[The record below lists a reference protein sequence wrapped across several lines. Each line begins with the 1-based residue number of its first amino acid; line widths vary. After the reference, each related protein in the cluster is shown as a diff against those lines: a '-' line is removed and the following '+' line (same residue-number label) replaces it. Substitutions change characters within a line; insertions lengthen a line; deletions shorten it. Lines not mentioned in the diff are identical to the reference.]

1 MLPHPN
7 LEDSNEKLEN
17 EDTAKDL
24 ESFGTSEIS
33 LTKPISKLEN
43 SETSPHSD
51 INEGNEDEQSKT
63 REDRREKKRIKKT
76 WLEKEELPFHMFN
89 THLLNKHDL
98 KLPDYRRQHGISNSA
113 ECMSEKEK
121 EKCNDDIAE
130 SERNVGN
137 EEGFTIR
144 KEKKEKKRMKIT
156 CLECKEELPSYK
168 LNKHLKTK
176 HNLKPREY
184 RRQHGIASIPK
195 SSECKLGKGKEK
207 CNEEIAESERN
218 VGNEDERFTIRKEK
232 KEKKRMKI
240 TCLECKEALPSS
252 KLNKHLQTKHMLKPR
267 EYRRQHGIASIPKP
281 SQCKLGKGK
290 EKCNEE
296 IAEIAESERNVGNED
311 EGSTIR
317 KEKKEKKR
325 MKITCLEC
333 KEGLPSYKL
342 NKHLQTKHNIKPREY
357 RRQHGIVCI
366 PKSSECK
373 LGRKKEK
380 CNEEIAEFERNVGNK
395 DEGSKSRENR
405 RLKITCLEFKEALP
419 SYTLN
424 KHLQTKHNIKPREY
438 RRQHGIARKSKSSV
452 CKLEKEYTE
461 RNEEIAQPKP
471 NEFKIDLK
479 RMKVTISE
487 DVALVKAPVVVPTSP
502 NSALIENGGKKFSDI
517 LADQCIFQCEVCHQH
532 MNRYIFLSVIK
543 L

>member
-137 EEGFTIR
+137 EEG
-144 KEKKEKKRMKIT
+144 
-156 CLECKEELPSYK
+156 
-168 LNKHLKTK
+168 
-176 HNLKPREY
+176 
-184 RRQHGIASIPK
+184 
-195 SSECKLGKGKEK
+195 
-207 CNEEIAESERN
+207 
-218 VGNEDERFTIRKEK
+218 FTIRKEK